1 VLLPHEMDLKHCLNV
16 WLIQLLREEEI
27 EWYQRSKSNK
37 LLHVDSN
44 TKYFH
49 LVANGKNRKT
59 WISQLD
65 EDRHSDIAQISQEE
79 KEELIVVFTGKR

>member
-1 VLLPHEMDLKHCLNV
+1 MDLKHCLNV
-16 WLIQLLREEEI
+16 WLIKLLREEEI

-37 LLHVDSN
+37 LLQVHSN

-59 WISQLD
+59 RILQLD
-65 EDRHSDIAQISQEE
+65 EDRHSDIAQITQEE
-79 KEELIVVFTGKR
+79 KEELIVIFTGER